1 MMKNG
6 VDDLVEV
13 SRKHESQCYC
23 VLSHPKSLPELQKE
37 ICREFLVL
45 ATSVSSLLEV
55 VVMLAFIFRR
65 LVHLEAAVTV
75 EEDDQT
81 QVNCKE

>member
-1 MMKNG
+1 MMKYG

-13 SRKHESQCYC
+13 SRKHESQSYC